1 MVPPT
6 EDSFGR
12 RLRRERERRQIAL
25 SSISANSK
33 ISVSLF
39 EALERDDVARWPVGI
54 YRRSFIRAYAS
65 AIGLDADAI
74 AREFLERYPDPLEP
88 PPPAPDAP
96 GPIGAPPAPRSSEP
110 RLRLTLADTGATF
123 SRGRILAGMRR
134 RWAAAGCD
142 AGVVLAVAVT
152 TFVVVGRFWA
162 PLSVTMLGYY
172 LGGIVL
178 LGNTPGVCLLASEPR
193 PPSGQQGGHAG
204 RRLAVKAGEVLAQL
218 RARAKSVPV
227 GWWRGLTRV

>member
-1 MVPPT
+1 MVPAS
-6 EDSFGR
+6 EESFGG

-54 YRRSFIRAYAS
+54 YRRSFIRAYAA

-74 AREFLERYPDPLEP
+74 AREFLERHPDPSEP
-88 PPPAPDAP
+88 LPPAPDASP
-96 GPIGAPPAPRSSEP
+96 PAGAPSAARSPET
-110 RLRLTLADTGATF
+110 RLRLTLADTGTTF
-123 SRGRILAGMRR
+123 SSGRILAGMRR
-134 RWAAAGCD
+134 RSVAAGCD
-142 AGVVLAVAVT
+142 AGVVLALAAAA
-152 TFVVVGRFWA
+152 FVVVGRFWA

-172 LGGIVL
+172 LGGIVV
-178 LGNTPGVCLLASEPR
+178 LGNTPGVCLLAAERR

-204 RRLAVKAGEVLAQL
+204 RRLAVKAGEILAQL
-218 RARAKSVPV
+218 RARAKSGPI